1 MNISCTE
8 RVGHFL
14 KRKLQTFIHPYA
26 TYSRLDNILP
36 QNYSKINMKLL
47 FYIDNISDHL
57 DFLTTHPVG
66 NTEEYACRR
75 EDTALNT
82 Q

>member
-1 MNISCTE
+1 MNISYTE

-14 KRKLQTFIHPYA
+14 KRKLQTFIHTYA

-66 NTEEYACRR
+66 NTEEYAGAKIR
-75 EDTALNT
+75 L
-82 Q
+82 